1 MLVIIIYMKP
11 HNDVRKK
18 IEDYS
23 YALVDIVCRGTLGI
37 VYEGINEKT
46 REKVAIKVIDS
57 KTIKSL
63 SGKYNPESETEALR
77 KLNH

>member
-1 MLVIIIYMKP
+1 MKS

-23 YALVDIVCRGTLGI
+23 YGLVDVICRGTSGVI
-37 VYEGINEKT
+37 YEGINDKT
-46 REKVAIKVIDS
+46 REKVAIKVIDC

-63 SGKYNPESETEALR
+63 NGKYILENET
-77 KLNH
+77 